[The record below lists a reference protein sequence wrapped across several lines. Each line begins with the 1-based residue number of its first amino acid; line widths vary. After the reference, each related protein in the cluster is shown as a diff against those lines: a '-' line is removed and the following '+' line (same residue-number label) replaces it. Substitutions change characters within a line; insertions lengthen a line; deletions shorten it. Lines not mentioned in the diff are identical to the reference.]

1 MTRASS
7 KTQPRIT
14 SRVDHGGETVAM
26 RGVLNFRFPAHASL
40 EVRKQVVARFVR
52 EAQAKIDQE
61 QEIEMQLAAI
71 RERLSAPVRPASV
84 TFEEAASQMGLTVAQ
99 LGREVSRAGLLTRL
113 VGYVKV
119 LPDSEMQRLEGV
131 ARSNRANAKKPKR
144 VTASAS

>member
-14 SRVDHGGETVAM
+14 SRTDHGEETVAM

-61 QEIEMQLAAI
+61 QEIELQLAAI

-99 LGREVSRAGLLTRL
+99 LGREVSRAGLLTRV

-119 LPDSEMQRLEGV
+119 LPDSEMQRLE